1 MVKMRPID
9 NCDGL
14 SVTLLILL
22 GVLGPAAGS
31 DSDNSRIISV
41 IWDEGNWRLEEGVS
55 ADFTVVANLTETRT
69 ESGWDHLDIRS
80 RGTLGADLEDEQQA
94 LAAGIAEGY
103 LTHDLIL
110 SYYREFIHKKLC
122 SEVKLYPFNIIFLF
136 EHFQDPS
143 FCDFIR
149 QKFQDNLDWMNTILE
164 AQEGRSSTYWKM
176 TSLFHS
182 QLRGLQIGWLMR
194 MKEEKRSIPDDF
206 DVTWFAYFINFYPDI
221 GDYLYSYNKIK
232 VSWFPE

>member
-1 MVKMRPID
+1 MRPFDIYK
-9 NCDGL
+9 GFI
-14 SVTLLILL
+14 VTFLILL
-22 GVLGPAAGS
+22 GVLGPSAGS

-80 RGTLGADLEDEQQA
+80 RGTLEDEEQA

-122 SEVKLYPFNIIFLF
+122 SEVKLYPFNIIFSF
-136 EHFQDPS
+136 DHF
-143 FCDFIR
+143 
-149 QKFQDNLDWMNTILE
+149 
-164 AQEGRSSTYWKM
+164 
-176 TSLFHS
+176 
-182 QLRGLQIGWLMR
+182 
-194 MKEEKRSIPDDF
+194 
-206 DVTWFAYFINFYPDI
+206 
-221 GDYLYSYNKIK
+221 
-232 VSWFPE
+232 